1 MYIGWNK
8 IKFPPPQKALYM
20 NLEATR
26 SRGRPRNGWHDEMSE
41 DGRLVCGKKVE
52 EKIYITEMSGRSS

>member
-1 MYIGWNK
+1 
-8 IKFPPPQKALYM
+8 M